1 MVTVSDD
8 ATVVENDLSSGRLTC
23 PDCGSG
29 LARWGWA
36 RTRPIREGTPDR
48 TRHHRPRRARCTG
61 CGVTHVLLSVVL
73 AARRADGAAVIA
85 AAVEANTTRR
95 WGHRRI
101 AAWLGRPAS
110 TVRGWLRAF
119 AASASVIAAAFLG
132 WTARDAPDAA
142 AVWPAP
148 AAGQAARALQAVNA
162 YAAGI
167 GDRFAVGAVTWV
179 RAGITATAGRLFTA
193 SWWAEPLT
201 ALTEL
206 PHFCSLKFPTPG
218 RSVA

>member
-23 PDCGSG
+23 PSCGSG
-29 LARWGWA
+29 LVRWGWA
-36 RTRPIREGTPDR
+36 RARPIRDGAPGR
-48 TRHHRPRRARCTG
+48 TRHHRPRRARCSG
-61 CGVTHVLLSVVL
+61 CGVTHVLLCVVL
-73 AARRADGAAVIA
+73 AARRADGAAVIG
-85 AAVEANTTRR
+85 AAVEANMTRR

-101 AAWLGRPAS
+101 AAWLGRPVS

-148 AAGQAARALQAVNA
+148 AGGSAARALQAVSA
-162 YAAGI
+162 YAAGVT
-167 GDRFAVGAVTWV
+167 DRFSVGVVTWV

-193 SWWAEPLT
+193 SWWADQFQHES
-201 ALTEL
+201 AL
-206 PHFCSLKFPTPG
+206 PG
-218 RSVA
+218 R